1 MITPEKLHEATDRAL
16 YGLTADE
23 SLKQKILQKAAACE
37 ASGRKISGRSI
48 LPAFCVVMAALVLVL
63 TAVNSLRPVDPAS
76 TVEIKVFS
84 AGSSDETD
92 SADSSYP
99 DIFDDLD
106 SNNVISIELSDVGKI
121 TDAESCAAL
130 ISLLKNNAVTAEC
143 SFEGSEHSLII
154 ESADGTKLCFN
165 VTEPFI
171 GTEKS
176 WSCESF
182 FESLH
187 NMIEK

>member
-23 SLKQKILQKAAACE
+23 SLKQRIFQKAAACE
-37 ASGRKISGRSI
+37 ASGHKITGRNI
-48 LPAFCVVMAALVLVL
+48 LPAFCAVMAALVLVL

-76 TVEIKVFS
+76 TVEINVFS
-84 AGSSDETD
+84 AGSSDKSD

-121 TDAESCAAL
+121 TDVESCKAL
-130 ISLLKNNAVTAEC
+130 ISLLKNSAVSADC
-143 SFEGSEHSLII
+143 SFVGSEHSLII
-154 ESADGTKLCFN
+154 ESTDGTKLSFD
-165 VTEPFI
+165 VTEPYI
-171 GTEKS
+171 GKEKC

-187 NMIEK
+187 NIIDE

>member
-23 SLKQKILQKAAACE
+23 SLKQRIFQKAAACE
-37 ASGRKISGRSI
+37 ASGQKITGRNI
-48 LPAFCVVMAALVLVL
+48 LPAFCAVMAALVLIL
-63 TAVNSLRPVDPAS
+63 TSVNGLRPVDPAS
-76 TVEIKVFS
+76 TVEINVFS
-84 AGSSDETD
+84 AGSSDKSD
-92 SADSSYP
+92 SAETSYP

-130 ISLLKNNAVTAEC
+130 ISLLKNSAVSADC
-143 SFEGSEHSLII
+143 SFTGSEHSLII
-154 ESADGTKLCFN
+154 ESTDGTKLSFD

-171 GTEKS
+171 GAEKC

-187 NMIEK
+187 KMIEE